1 MKNWSKCTIF
11 AVLGFK
17 MDEIGKKADF
27 TSILDF
33 SELKVVTIFDGLKMA
48 GTSCEY

>member
-1 MKNWSKCTIF
+1 LKNWSKCTIL

-27 TSILDF
+27 TSILGF
-33 SELKVVTIFDGLKMA
+33 SELTDVTIFDGLERA
-48 GTSCEY
+48 